1 MTVRA
6 PEVETVARAHD
17 TFNARD
23 VEGLI
28 SVTHPHCEWF
38 PFRAQLEGTS
48 YQGHAGVR
56 RFVRDM
62 EEDWSRF
69 SIVPEE
75 LTQAGDTVFVLGH
88 VTGTGRGSG
97 VDVDFLAGFVFEL
110 RDGLIMRIK
119 SYSDPAAAREA
130 AGLDP

>member
-6 PEVETVARAHD
+6 TAVETVTQAHEA
-17 TFNARD
+17 FNARD
-23 VEGLI
+23 VDRLV

-38 PFRAQLEGTS
+38 PFRAQLEGSS

-62 EEDWSRF
+62 DEDWSAF
-69 SIVPEE
+69 TIEPVE
-75 LTQAGDTVFVLGH
+75 LTQTGDVVMVTGH

-97 VDVDFLAGFVFEL
+97 VAVDFLGGFVFEL
-110 RDGLIMRIK
+110 RDELIVRIT
-119 SYSDPAAAREA
+119 SYSDPAAARDA
-130 AGLDP
+130 AGLDA